1 MKKFLSFL
9 FVLFFGFTMVACTN
23 VPGQDDDKIVVTFWH
38 AMGTANQGYI
48 AEMIETFEAKYPGV
62 KVEQASQGGY
72 DELLDKVKNNIK
84 AGTTPT
90 IAQTY
95 PDHVTSY
102 LTSKNAVVDLNNY
115 VYDEELGFDAQGVDP
130 SIYVDTFYNESFS
143 YDKEGSMYSM
153 PFNKSTEVVFYN
165 KTIFDKYNWFVDLL
179 GHEEAEV
186 YEYVQVIDE
195 EGNPVVDKETNEPV
209 MERVYRA
216 DFVWHP
222 TWTELEKIGAAFKTT
237 KEYEKHIA
245 DKKNVSAFSY
255 DSQSNLFITLTQQLA
270 ALDANEAYGPKG
282 QEAYTRF
289 ADSGLGEFTFL
300 NENNP
305 YAVEAVRYYKQQ
317 YDLGHF
323 ATSGT
328 LGVDYSSDAFKAEQC
343 IVTIGSSAGAGYN
356 DPGADGF
363 EVGVGTYPQ
372 VEGTPEEKYQV
383 IQQGTNVTLFTQRDK
398 EVEKYGWLFILHM
411 TNYENA
417 TKWATKTAYFPIRKD
432 VLESQEY
439 KDYLSGKTVSI
450 DANGKE
456 KVEYKPGL
464 KSIAAQV
471 AWTQNQWFYTNV
483 AFNGSDISRA
493 EVETLVQ
500 NVLLSKEA
508 DIEAVIAKAF
518 ATTKTNLGN
527 YIVE

>member
-9 FVLFFGFTMVACTN
+9 FVLFFGFTMVACT
-23 VPGQDDDKIVVTFWH
+23 PGTGTGDDDKIVVTFWH

-102 LTSKNAVVDLNNY
+102 LTSKNAVIDLNTY
-115 VYDEELGFDAQGVDP
+115 AYDEELGFDAQGVDP

-165 KTIFDKYNWFVDLL
+165 KTIFNKYDWFVTLL
-179 GHEEAEV
+179 ELDVEEV
-186 YEYVQVIDE
+186 YETYDAEDASKRVF
-195 EGNPVVDKETNEPV
+195 KE
-209 MERVYRA
+209 

-222 TWTELEKIGAAFKTT
+222 TWQQLEKIGAAFKTT

-255 DSQSNLFITLTQQLA
+255 DSQANLFITLTKQLS

-317 YDLGHF
+317 YQLDC
-323 ATSGT
+323 GT
-328 LGVDYSSDAFKAEQC
+328 L
-343 IVTIGSSAGAGYN
+343 SACSVCR
-356 DPGADGF
+356 PLR
-363 EVGVGTYPQ
+363 
-372 VEGTPEEKYQV
+372 
-383 IQQGTNVTLFTQRDK
+383 QQRV
-398 EVEKYGWLFILHM
+398 
-411 TNYENA
+411 
-417 TKWATKTAYFPIRKD
+417 
-432 VLESQEY
+432 
-439 KDYLSGKTVSI
+439 
-450 DANGKE
+450 
-456 KVEYKPGL
+456 
-464 KSIAAQV
+464 
-471 AWTQNQWFYTNV
+471 
-483 AFNGSDISRA
+483 
-493 EVETLVQ
+493 
-500 NVLLSKEA
+500 
-508 DIEAVIAKAF
+508 
-518 ATTKTNLGN
+518 
-527 YIVE
+527 

>member
-9 FVLFFGFTMVACTN
+9 FVLVFGFTLVACTG
-23 VPGQDDDKIVVTFWH
+23 PTTQDDRLVVTFWH
-38 AMGTANQGYI
+38 AMGKDNQGYI
-48 AEMIETFEAKYPGV
+48 AEMIETFEAKYPNV
-62 KVEQASQGGY
+62 RVDQASQGGY
-72 DELLDKVKNNIK
+72 NELLDKVKNNIK

-102 LTSKNAVVDLNNY
+102 LTSKNAVVDLNHY
-115 VYDEELGFDAQGVDP
+115 VYDAELGFDAQGVDP

-179 GHEEAEV
+179 GYEEATV
-186 YEYVQVIDE
+186 YEYVEVTDE
-195 EGNPVVDKETNEPV
+195 EGNVVVDETTKEPV
-209 MERVYRA
+209 KERVYRE

-222 TWTELEKIGAAFKTT
+222 TWTQLEKIGAAFKTT

-270 ALDANEAYGPKG
+270 AQDPENKYGAKG
-282 QEAYTRF
+282 EGAYTRF
-289 ADSGLGEFTFL
+289 ADNGLGEFTFL
-300 NENNP
+300 DESNP
-305 YAVEAVRYYKQQ
+305 YAVQAVKYYKQQ

-356 DPGADGF
+356 DPGEDGF
-363 EVGVGTYPQ
+363 EVGVATYPQ
-372 VEGTPEEKYQV
+372 VEGTPESEYQV
-383 IQQGTNVTLFTQRDK
+383 IQQGTNVTLFTQKDK

-439 KDYLSGKTVSI
+439 KDYLAGKVVSY
-450 DANGKE
+450 DKDGNEVVK
-456 KVEYKPGL
+456 YKPGL

-500 NVLLSKEA
+500 NVLLSKDANVDE
-508 DIEAVIAKAF
+508 VIAKAF

-527 YIVE
+527 YIVK

>member
-9 FVLFFGFTMVACTN
+9 FVLFFGFTMVACT
-23 VPGQDDDKIVVTFWH
+23 PGTGTGDEDKIVVTFWH

-102 LTSKNAVVDLNNY
+102 LTSRNAVVDLNTY
-115 VYDEELGFDAQGVDP
+115 AYDEELGFDAQGVDP

-165 KTIFDKYNWFVDLL
+165 KTIFNKYDWFVTLL
-179 GHEEAEV
+179 ELDVEEV
-186 YEYVQVIDE
+186 YETYDAEDASKRVF
-195 EGNPVVDKETNEPV
+195 KE
-209 MERVYRA
+209 

-222 TWTELEKIGAAFKTT
+222 TWQQLEKIGAAFKTT

-255 DSQSNLFITLTQQLA
+255 DSQANLFITLTQQLA

-363 EVGVGTYPQ
+363 QVGVGTYPQ

-383 IQQGTNVTLFTQRDK
+383 IQQGTNVTLFTQRDI

-450 DANGKE
+450 DADGNE